1 MIADIGALH
10 ETRRRLMCGLS
21 FWLVCGG
28 VCRLPMGQLGRLF
41 VRVNSPIANGNR
53 ASNSALLRCPYEPRS
68 TEEERRIRDET
79 PGRKR
84 APHERQWRLSLPPL
98 AGITTRGRVVG
109 GRSPPSLVLRR
120 IATRRGRRRRTT
132 RARLRR
138 RSEKGCVFDQT
149 LVLGIDHRNYASSPF
164 VRLRKRPTSVRIWE
178 IGWLGA
184 GVLLLM

>member
-1 MIADIGALH
+1 
-10 ETRRRLMCGLS
+10 MCGLS

-28 VCRLPMGQLGRLF
+28 VCRLPMGRLGRLF

-120 IATRRGRRRRTT
+120 IATRRSRRRRTT

-138 RSEKGCVFDQT
+138 RSEMKKVCLFQT
-149 LVLGIDHRNYASSPF
+149 TLGIAHSKLRELAF
-164 VRLRKRPTSVRIWE
+164 VRLEKRPPSVVV
-178 IGWLGA
+178 LGDRR
-184 GVLLLM
+184 

>member
-1 MIADIGALH
+1 
-10 ETRRRLMCGLS
+10 MCGLS

-28 VCRLPMGQLGRLF
+28 VCRLPMGRLGRLF

-109 GRSPPSLVLRR
+109 GRSPPSLVLVE
-120 IATRRGRRRRTT
+120 IATRRRRTT
-132 RARLRR
+132 RTPRARLRR
-138 RSEKGCVFDQT
+138 RSEMKEGLFVS
-149 LVLGIDHRNYASSPF
+149 DHAWNCPF
-164 VRLRKRPTSVRIWE
+164 ETTRARLRSTREEATFRCRVGRSEVRR
-178 IGWLGA
+178 
-184 GVLLLM
+184 